1 MAAFSFLPFGKE
13 VKRGEVRSIGLTA
26 VSLWG
31 ITVLFLVGSLEIE
44 MTGSGVL
51 LIAIAVV
58 TVLTCAAC
66 EASVILFN
74 APKFVV
80 PPHMRS
86 DQGVLAARRA
96 CRASSP
102 RGPQRR

>member
-1 MAAFSFLPFGKE
+1 MLE
-13 VKRGEVRSIGLTA
+13 GEPQISTA
-26 VSLWG
+26 VSLRA

-44 MTGSGVL
+44 MTGSVVL

-66 EASVILFN
+66 EAGVILFN

-96 CRASSP
+96 RRANSP